1 MAPALHDSRER
12 PIQILVHLNLPVPTV
27 QQEFATSLWII
38 ALRSRGAPVTFS
50 RAESQTIGHVLRWAR
65 FDARA

>member
-1 MAPALHDSRER
+1 M
-12 PIQILVHLNLPVPTV
+12 LVHLNLPVPTV

>member
-1 MAPALHDSRER
+1 MTG
-12 PIQILVHLNLPVPTV
+12 IIVQTQLPVPTV

-38 ALRSRGAPVTFS
+38 ALRARGTAVTFTRS
-50 RAESQTIGHVLRWAR
+50 EAQSIGHVLRWAR

>member
-1 MAPALHDSRER
+1 MTFIMRM
-12 PIQILVHLNLPVPTV
+12 NLPVPTV

-38 ALRSRGAPVTFS
+38 ALRARGAPVTFS
-50 RAESQTIGHVLRWAR
+50 RLESTSIGHVLRWAR